1 MESTYHILVQRII
14 LKWAEKRRTSS
25 DTSNVHPRLII
36 ALAGPP
42 GSGKTTIAQKVVS
55 AINASQEPHPKS
67 IVLSAD
73 GFHLPLAALRALP
86 NAAEAIA
93 RRGAPWTFDGQAVI
107 DLVRQLQASAGLR
120 PVLAPTFD
128 HKVKD
133 PVFDGFTVDADVQV
147 CIVERNY
154 LLVDDEPW
162 NQIADLVDERW
173 LVRVE
178 PTLARRRVAARH
190 LAAGIEETMERA
202 LFRAESNDMPTRA
215 EGDRDPALAS
225 TRTRGTLAKAT
236 LTFLSLQSNYLLETK
251 TDWTASNPPIEDSV
265 FKQFRLDGRT
275 VIITGGAGGIGS
287 EIARGLAE
295 AGANIAIWYN
305 SSKAAVTIAAT
316 IAEDFGVAVVEA
328 VKDFGRLDVM
338 IANAGI
344 PSKAGGL
351 DDKVEDWDRV
361 RAVDFDGAY
370 YCMRAAGLVF
380 REQKRGVGII
390 TASMSGHAANV
401 PQEQSCYNACKAG
414 TIHLARSLAVEW
426 AKWGGRINSVSP
438 GYIDTVISGDC
449 PFEMKEEW
457 FSLTPLR
464 RDADPRELKGVY
476 LYLASDASSYT
487 TGADFIVDGG
497 YTAQ

>member
-1 MESTYHILVQRII
+1 MATNGSTNGTR
-14 LKWAEKRRTSS
+14 
-25 DTSNVHPRLII
+25 
-36 ALAGPP
+36 
-42 GSGKTTIAQKVVS
+42 
-55 AINASQEPHPKS
+55 KS
-67 IVLSAD
+67 I
-73 GFHLPLAALRALP
+73 RAP
-86 NAAEAIA
+86 
-93 RRGAPWTFDGQAVI
+93 
-107 DLVRQLQASAGLR
+107 
-120 PVLAPTFD
+120 
-128 HKVKD
+128 
-133 PVFDGFTVDADVQV
+133 
-147 CIVERNY
+147 
-154 LLVDDEPW
+154 
-162 NQIADLVDERW
+162 
-173 LVRVE
+173 
-178 PTLARRRVAARH
+178 
-190 LAAGIEETMERA
+190 
-202 LFRAESNDMPTRA
+202 
-215 EGDRDPALAS
+215 
-225 TRTRGTLAKAT
+225 
-236 LTFLSLQSNYLLETK
+236 
-251 TDWTASNPPIEDSV
+251 NPPIEDSV
-265 FKQFRLDGRT
+265 FKQFRLDGKT

-295 AGANIAIWYN
+295 AGANITIWYN
-305 SSKAAVTIAAT
+305 SSKAAVSIAAT
-316 IAEDFGVAVVEA
+316 IAKDFGVKTKAYQVDVTSYPAVEAAVAEA

-497 YTAQ
+497 YTAR

>member
-1 MESTYHILVQRII
+1 MESTYHTLVQRII

-55 AINASQEPHPKS
+55 AINASQEPHPKC

-107 DLVRQLQASAGLR
+107 DLVRQLRASAGLR

-133 PVFDGFTVDADVQV
+133 PVSDGFTVDADVQV
-147 CIVERNY
+147 CIVEGNY

-173 LVRVE
+173 LSSNMA
-178 PTLARRRVAARH
+178 TNGSTNGARKSIR
-190 LAAGIEETMERA
+190 
-202 LFRAESNDMPTRA
+202 
-215 EGDRDPALAS
+215 
-225 TRTRGTLAKAT
+225 
-236 LTFLSLQSNYLLETK
+236 
-251 TDWTASNPPIEDSV
+251 ASNPPIEDSV

-305 SSKAAVTIAAT
+305 SSKAAVNIAAT
-316 IAEDFGVAVVEA
+316 IAEDFGVKTKAYQVNVTNYPAVEAAVAEA

-497 YTAQ
+497 YTAR

>member
-1 MESTYHILVQRII
+1 MESTYHTLVQRII

-133 PVFDGFTVDADVQV
+133 PVSDGFTVDADVQV
-147 CIVERNY
+147 CIVEGNY

-162 NQIADLVDERW
+162 NQIADLSSNMA
-173 LVRVE
+173 
-178 PTLARRRVAARH
+178 TNSSTNGARKSIR
-190 LAAGIEETMERA
+190 
-202 LFRAESNDMPTRA
+202 
-215 EGDRDPALAS
+215 
-225 TRTRGTLAKAT
+225 
-236 LTFLSLQSNYLLETK
+236 
-251 TDWTASNPPIEDSV
+251 ASNPPIEDSV

-316 IAEDFGVAVVEA
+316 IAEDFGVKTKAYQVNVTNYPAVEAAVAEA

-380 REQKRGVGII
+380 REQKRGAGII

-497 YTAQ
+497 YTAR

>member
-1 MESTYHILVQRII
+1 MESTYHTLVQRII

-25 DTSNVHPRLII
+25 DTSNVHSRLII

-55 AINASQEPHPKS
+55 AINASQKPHPKS

-107 DLVRQLQASAGLR
+107 DLVRQLRASAGLR

-133 PVFDGFTVDADVQV
+133 PVSDGFTVDADVQV
-147 CIVERNY
+147 CIVEGNY

-162 NQIADLVDERW
+162 NQIADLSSNMA
-173 LVRVE
+173 
-178 PTLARRRVAARH
+178 TNGSTNGARKSIR
-190 LAAGIEETMERA
+190 
-202 LFRAESNDMPTRA
+202 
-215 EGDRDPALAS
+215 
-225 TRTRGTLAKAT
+225 
-236 LTFLSLQSNYLLETK
+236 
-251 TDWTASNPPIEDSV
+251 ASNPLIEDSV

-316 IAEDFGVAVVEA
+316 IAEDFGVKTKAYQVNVTNYPAVEAAVAEA

-497 YTAQ
+497 YTAR